1 MNIKIQK
8 NIYNN
13 LILLDN
19 SKQYI
24 DKKNIFFIINDV
36 ATNTYITIILN
47 KKIIYTK
54 SLGVLHI
61 LNRDR
66 RNKNK
71 IIKLFKDA
79 FNTVVKILIEKNNN
93 INSIVM
99 IIKNLFKMKKN
110 LKYLKNFKLYLIQQM
125 QINFKNIYI
134 NNEIENKINILLL
147 KWYKL
152 YINNNKNNIK
162 PIINKQELIKLDK
175 IINKKIKIFKTKIHN
190 KYIILKNK
198 LYFIYFKLN
207 FISTQPFGYP
217 QKKIKRADIKYW

>member
-93 INSIVM
+93 INNIVM